1 MLCHCRYFTNMI
13 GISKTLSCNKQGY
26 LHCTEEIETRYSLKC
41 KLTLNLEVA
50 SQKKDWNELP
60 RQWWNRVL
68 YLCTQCASFLGK
80 VTSVSYG
87 YHSLLASNWLSGKKL
102 KRNRLIGVI
111 LRKCNCWVSHPL
123 KQIIICILMKKQFW
137 SIDSILI
144 GKTSSSFLIF
154 SSWFIASMRNLRKKS
169 CDTGFT
175 INLFPDLQV
184 IHKKRLPETQILLP
198 KYQLRSISM
207 GRLRAMTQSD
217 KGSEKKTATQLT
229 KIRTQHAGL
238 STVNSIASYK
248 CR

>member
-1 MLCHCRYFTNMI
+1 MHLSLVSWQVFHVAT
-13 GISKTLSCNKQGY
+13 TLY
-26 LHCTEEIETRYSLKC
+26 
-41 KLTLNLEVA
+41 
-50 SQKKDWNELP
+50 
-60 RQWWNRVL
+60 
-68 YLCTQCASFLGK
+68 
-80 VTSVSYG
+80 
-87 YHSLLASNWLSGKKL
+87 WLQTGFQEKKL

-111 LRKCNCWVSHPL
+111 LRKRDCWVSHPL

-144 GKTSSSFLIF
+144 RKTSSSFLIF
-154 SSWFIASMRNLRKKS
+154 SSWFIPSMRNLRKKS

-184 IHKKRLPETQILLP
+184 IHKKRLPETQIWLP

-229 KIRTQHAGL
+229 KIRIQHAGL
-238 STVNSIASYK
+238 STVNSITSYK